1 MSHTPG
7 PWTHDDEGSIENLE
21 LCPSLIAIINGE
33 AQDYGYWR
41 ENIEEWKDNARLIAA
56 APDLL
61 EALQAILK
69 HPHVQAY
76 LPYDPTD
83 PVFLGAVKAI
93 KKATGG

>member
-7 PWTHDDEGSIENLE
+7 PWHIETEQGWHRIYANHHIPQIA
-21 LCPSLIAIINGE
+21 LCPIGPVANNG
-33 AQDYGYWR
+33 DD
-41 ENIEEWKDNARLIAA
+41 IDNAQLIAA

-61 EALQAILK
+61 EALQAIMK
-69 HPHVQAY
+69 HPHVRAY

-83 PVFLGAVKAI
+83 PVFLGAVEAI